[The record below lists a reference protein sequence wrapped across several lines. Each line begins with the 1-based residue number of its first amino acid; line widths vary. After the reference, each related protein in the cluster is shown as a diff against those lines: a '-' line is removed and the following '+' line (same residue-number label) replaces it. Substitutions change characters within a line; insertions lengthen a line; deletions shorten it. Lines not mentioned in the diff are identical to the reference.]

1 MYVHKNVILYFNAQT
16 AKRTGKK
23 RKKFRN
29 PYTDTALFE
38 IGKKEKKKKELPSQS
53 KTRAHG
59 NLNIPLPKRRF
70 VG

>member
-38 IGKKEKKKKELPSQS
+38 IGKKEKKKRNSQVNQ
-53 KTRAHG
+53 KPEPME
-59 NLNIPLPKRRF
+59 I
-70 VG
+70 